1 MLYFKT
7 LKNITPDVLLEVFNA
22 SFADYIV
29 PLQLNRDQL
38 ERKLLG
44 DAVDPD
50 LSVGAFEGENMV
62 GFILHGVNMLNGAPA
77 VYNAGTGVLPAFR
90 GRRAT
95 GDMYRFILPA
105 LKARGI
111 VTALL
116 EVIETNL
123 PAIKSYKAVG
133 YTIRRELLCFK
144 GVPQLT
150 EKNPGVVVQEIINPD
165 WSRLQTFRDWE
176 PSWQNSVTALQN
188 IGSAQPTIG
197 IYEKEQ
203 VVAYA
208 NYNPQNNRIAQIAV
222 DKVYRGK
229 GLARE
234 LFRYIYEA
242 QPVPCS
248 IINVDAGA
256 TGTVGFLKS
265 IGLEHYITQYE
276 MELKLD

>member
-1 MLYFKT
+1 MLHFRT
-7 LKNITPDVLLEVFNA
+7 LKDIAPDTLLEVFNA

-29 PLQLNRDQL
+29 PLQLTRDQL

-50 LSVGAFEGENMV
+50 VSAGAFEGDDMV
-62 GFILHGVNMLNGAPA
+62 GFILHGVNMVNGVPA
-77 VYNAGTGVLPAFR
+77 VYNAGTGVKPAFR
-90 GRRAT
+90 GQQAT
-95 GDMYRFILPA
+95 GGMYRFILPE

-111 VTALL
+111 AMALL
-116 EVIETNL
+116 EVIDSNI

-144 GVPQLT
+144 GMPQLP
-150 EKNPGVVVQEIINPD
+150 ERKPGVVVKELQAPD
-165 WSRLQTFRDWE
+165 WACLQTFRDWE
-176 PSWQNSVTALQN
+176 PSWQNADTALQN
-188 IGSAQPTIG
+188 MGKAHPTIG
-197 IYEKEQ
+197 IYENER

-222 DKVYRGK
+222 DRSFRGK
-229 GLARE
+229 GLATE
-234 LFRYIYEA
+234 LFRYIYQA
-242 QPVPCS
+242 QQMPCS

-256 TGTVGFLKS
+256 GETIRFLKS